1 MLRLILLILWVK
13 AFAIE
18 IHKWHLVVLEVLN
31 RMMWAV
37 LLRVVVSIALGLHLL
52 LIYVLVLHRL
62 RVLGHLAEAWIVVPL
77 VHNPF
82 VVETLMM
89 HVSPLVLTLL
99 IGPWVLSE
107 PGVMME
113 PLMLVLVNTG
123 FVVIESWVLKVRLV
137 MPLIVERLLSYDFGE
152 LSLFWLNALFNL
164 IHQILKV
171 MLTTLRHYHH
181 CDLFSV
187 FLSFSLDK

>member
-1 MLRLILLILWVK
+1 MLWVE

-31 RMMWAV
+31 RMVKAV
-37 LLRVVVSIALGLHLL
+37 LLRVVVSLAQGLHLL
-52 LIYVLVLHRL
+52 LIYALALHRL
-62 RVLGHLAEAWIVVPL
+62 RVLGHLVEAWIVVSL
-77 VHNPF
+77 VHDPF
-82 VVETLMM
+82 VVDPLLM

-123 FVVIESWVLKVRLV
+123 FMVIESWVLKVRLV
-137 MPLIVERLLSYDFGE
+137 MPLILERLLSDDFGE
-152 LSLFWLNALFNL
+152 LSLFGLNALFDL
-164 IHQILKV
+164 IHKILKV

-181 CDLFSV
+181 RNLFSV
-187 FLSFSLDK
+187 FLSFSLDR